1 MIAQGARR
9 LLSTSATA
17 AAGVLVLAGCS
28 GIFESTDAAAGS
40 KPVTVKA
47 SDAACDVDRTQLSA
61 GPNVLAITNS
71 GAKVTEVYVY
81 TPDGRIVT
89 ERENIGPGLAVNL
102 TFEVAAGDYVI
113 SCRPGQTGTGIRQ
126 KITVTGAGGTTVTQ
140 DERLGAAVESYR
152 TYVQQQADAGLP
164 LVRTFV
170 SAVKAGDLAG
180 AAAAYAP
187 SRAPWE
193 RVEPVA
199 ESFGD
204 LDPAMDVREV
214 DLEPGQEWTGWH
226 RLEKAVFTTKSVA
239 GQAPFADRLL
249 KDYTAFQAKVAT
261 ATITPT
267 SMANGAKE
275 LLDEVATGK
284 ITGEEDVWSGT
295 DLYDFAANVEGARK
309 VYDLLAAVV
318 GDHDPGLRAELETAF
333 AGVEAALGKH
343 RTASGFVGYATVTDT
358 ERKALAAAVDALA
371 EPLSHLAAALTAPAG
386 ASPGSTPAATSS

>member
-1 MIAQGARR
+1 MTVQVVRR
-9 LLSTSATA
+9 VLSTSGA
-17 AAGVLVLAGCS
+17 AVVSVVALSACSGVLQ
-28 GIFESTDAAAGS
+28 STDAATGTE
-40 KPVTVKA
+40 PVVVKA
-47 SDAACDVDRTQLSA
+47 SDTACEVGRTQLTA
-61 GPNVLAITNS
+61 GSNVLAITNA

-102 TFEVAAGDYVI
+102 TFEVAAGDYEI

-126 KITVTGAGGTTVTQ
+126 KVTVTGDGGTTVTQ
-140 DERLGAAVESYR
+140 DERLGAAVEAYR

-164 LVRTFV
+164 LVQAFV
-170 SAVKAGDLAG
+170 TAVKDGDLAA

-193 RVEPVA
+193 GVEPVA

-204 LDPAMDVREV
+204 LDPAMDLREA

-239 GQAPFADRLL
+239 GQAIYADRLL
-249 KDYTAFQAKVAT
+249 ADYRTFQARVPT
-261 ATITPT
+261 ATITAT

-284 ITGEEDVWSGT
+284 ITGEEDIWSGT

-318 GDHDPGLRAELETAF
+318 GDNDPALRTELETAF
-333 AGVEAALGKH
+333 SDVDAALKTH
-343 RTASGFVGYATVTDT
+343 RTATGFVGYATVDAA
-358 ERKALAAAVDALA
+358 ERKVLAAAVDALA
-371 EPLSHLAAALTAPAG
+371 EPLSHLAAALTAPVT
-386 ASPGSTPAATSS
+386 STPASS